1 MLYRCVLFADWL
13 TPGLMGE
20 WWVRAGSGRARSI
33 RKIRFPLSIRNANF
47 FPPAF
52 IREGRGCGEKI
63 FSDRR
68 GRGGCEEAWRRGRVC
83 LSVCLCKSKSYPTAL
98 ARLKTRPSTCVGS

>member
-13 TPGLMGE
+13 TPELMGE
-20 WWVRAGSGRARSI
+20 WWVRARSI
-33 RKIRFPLSIRNANF
+33 CKIRFPLSIQNSNF

-52 IREGRGCGEKI
+52 IREGRGCGAKI

-68 GRGGCEEAWRRGRVC
+68 GRGGREEAWRRGRVC

-98 ARLKTRPSTCVGS
+98 VRLKTRPSTCVGS